1 MNISILGMNIKKI
14 REEKG
19 ISAYKLCKLASVG
32 GATISEIE
40 SGERQS
46 LRSDSIKKIA
56 DALGVTTDDLFDT
69 EEGKEYVVT
78 DIEQTINLVLSSD
91 ELVLDDKE
99 LTPIEKNQIDM
110 AIQIALNNIRE
121 MRKNK

>member
-19 ISAYKLCKLASVG
+19 ISAYKLCKLANVG

-56 DALGVTTDDLFDT
+56 DALGVTTDDLFET

-99 LTPIEKNQIDM
+99 LTPIEKNQIEM

-121 MRKNK
+121 LRKNK